1 MLAVDC
7 TKWYAFPRARNSVCA
22 FLCLLLCGFA
32 APARSQEPS
41 VVPVVTAV
49 LDLREAVPSAAKQQR
64 DQPNQQPSGS
74 ISGKV
79 VDQSGSFIEGAVV
92 SLTREGQAPSQEI
105 VTDENGLFFFAN
117 IAPGPFQVTITSE
130 GLASG
135 EFSATVHAGEVYV
148 VPPIKLV

>member
-41 VVPVVTAV
+41 VIPVVTAV
-49 LDLREAVPSAAKQQR
+49 LDLPETVPSAAKQQR

-74 ISGKV
+74 VSGRV

-92 SLTREGQAPSQEI
+92 SPKTKSQTPNQEVVTGETGQIYS
-105 VTDENGLFFFAN
+105 AN
-117 IAPGPFQVTITSE
+117 DAAGPYQVT
-130 GLASG
+130 
-135 EFSATVHAGEVYV
+135 
-148 VPPIKLV
+148 